1 MSEQALQYWLELEG
15 TRYAVRVVE
24 GVEALNRPFDF
35 DLRFVVEP
43 DDPIDPS
50 AVMRAEAT
58 LLLVRRGE
66 ERRLTGLVTE
76 ASRKATRRGFAGGA
90 EVQIRF
96 EPKLALLKH
105 RADIRI
111 FREKTAP
118 EIVREVMTGL
128 GVEVQSRL
136 RGKYRRREYC
146 VQFRETDLNFCHRL
160 LEDEGIYYFIDEM
173 GVVVLGDSPQAY
185 DDVVGLYPFLPG
197 AGLDTQ
203 QDSIS
208 EIGQAGE
215 MTAGKIYLRDFNH
228 EHPSLDMDVQAPG
241 PQIGGAEWYDYPG
254 EYEEP
259 VEGQAK
265 ATLRA
270 EALRCLHHRIA
281 GRSLA
286 AALRPGALF
295 AVAGTPELF
304 ADGENVVT
312 RVEHRWKLDQ
322 EGFEL
327 AFEALPGDVTYR
339 PALVTHVPVERNP
352 LTGFVTGPAGED
364 THTDHWGRVKVH
376 FPWDRLQ
383 PKDDDCSHWIPVLQ
397 DNTGHS
403 SAMSRTGWEVL
414 CHFLEGDPD
423 RPVVMGRVYNA
434 EDPFFTPLP
443 DRKMVTALRSFSS
456 PRASGLTNYIQFDDQ
471 LGHELVTVHAQ
482 KDQNVVVLNEK
493 REQIDASASW
503 QIMGN
508 EKVRVDANQSILT
521 KQGMTVDVN
530 GNQTRHVAGAHTI
543 GVGVAAQEAV
553 QGNHTLAIGG
563 MHKRQFGTADS
574 TLVKGNM
581 RETVGAVDLEASI
594 KNNMVAAEKTS
605 TLLVGGAVLE
615 VSRTNKT
622 DQAGLGKIEAIGG
635 VVFKK
640 AGKLMATRTEK
651 LRNTLVGGFYKVD
664 AMKEL
669 LLAGIEKLTNK
680 AGSVTLDGTTSLTLK
695 VGGTQI
701 DLRDGRIELNAGE
714 SIVIE
719 TSSENKQA
727 AGQATQI

>member
-1 MSEQALQYWLELEG
+1 LELEG
-15 TRYAVRVVE
+15 ARHAVRVVR

-35 DLRFVVEP
+35 ELRFVVEP
-43 DDPIDPS
+43 TDTLDPASIL
-50 AVMRAEAT
+50 RAEAT

-76 ASRKATRRGFAGGA
+76 ASRKATRRGLAGGA
-90 EVQIRF
+90 EVRIRF

-128 GVEVQSRL
+128 GVEVQTRL
-136 RGKYRRREYC
+136 RAKYRRRDYC
-146 VQFRETDLNFCHRL
+146 VQFREPDLDFCHRL

-208 EIGQAGE
+208 EIGQVGE

-241 PQIGGAEWYDYPG
+241 PQIDGAEWYDYPG

-265 ATLRA
+265 AKLRA
-270 EALRCLHHRIA
+270 DALRCLHHRIA

-304 ADGENVVT
+304 ADGEHVVT
-312 RVEHRWKLDQ
+312 RVEHRWQLDQ

-364 THTDHWGRVKVH
+364 IYTDHWGRVKVH

-383 PKDDDCSHWIPVLQ
+383 PKDDTCSHWIPVLQ

-434 EDPFFTPLP
+434 EDPFYSPLP
-443 DRKMVTALRSFSS
+443 ERKMRIALRSLVS
-456 PRASGLTNYIQFDDQ
+456 PRSSEGETPANFIQMDDF
-471 LGHELVTVHAQ
+471 LGAEAVVIHAQ
-482 KDQNVVVLNEK
+482 RDQNVVVLNDK
-493 REQIDASASW
+493 REQIDAAESL
-503 QIMGN
+503 QVKGN
-508 EKVRVDANQSILT
+508 EKIEIGSNHTVQT
-521 KQGMTVDVN
+521 KSDLKIDVG
-530 GNQTRHVAGAHTI
+530 GNQTRTIGGQHTI
-543 GVGVAAQEAV
+543 GVGSSFAETVE
-553 QGNHTLAIGG
+553 GNHTMAIGA
-563 MHKRQFGTADS
+563 MHKRQFGTSDNVMVS
-574 TLVKGNM
+574 GNM
-581 RETVGAVDLEASI
+581 RETIGGVDLEASL
-594 KNNMVAAEKTS
+594 KTNSVTAEKTS
-605 TLLVGGAVLE
+605 TLLVGGAVVE
-615 VSRTNKT
+615 ISRLNKT
-622 DQAGLGKIEAIGG
+622 DMAGLGKIETIGG
-635 VVFKK
+635 VVYKK

-651 LRNTLVGGFYKVD
+651 LRNTLVGGFFKVD

-669 LLAGIEKLTNK
+669 LLAGVEKLTTK
-680 AGSVTLDGTTSLTLK
+680 ANTVTFDGTSSLTLK

-701 DLRDGRIELNAGE
+701 DFRDGAISLSTSETI
-714 SIVIE
+714 SIE
-719 TSSENKQA
+719 TSSANNQA
-727 AGQATQI
+727 AGSSTQS